1 MPHANNIQRTKLLV
15 NASPL
20 HNQSA
25 GIHVWTAGFL
35 RALHQRDNDMEVLLI
50 VVQKTNQFPKFKQV
64 VIPTV
69 KWLPGYATFRY
80 FFFFPLVAV
89 WNRVTHF
96 LEPAHFGPFNL
107 PRKIKR
113 ITVIHDLTPILF
125 PQWHNFNSWFLQKLF
140 LPGILKRAAHII
152 SVSRSTQRDLIK
164 YVPSAKEKIK
174 VIYPGVSHNNIQNVE
189 EEQEYPWEVEQ
200 PFILYVGTLEPRKNI
215 ATLIRAFDLLKK
227 DRRNDDLELWLIGQR
242 GWKNEQID
250 RALESSPHLDSIH
263 LKGYVPLKRLK
274 KAYQNCS
281 VFVYPSLYEGF
292 GLPIIEALHH
302 GAKVV
307 TSNNS
312 SLGEVGGEWVALIE
326 DPLDPKEMAMVI
338 QQQLNAIAPKEIPL
352 KQFLSRYD
360 WQHSVEAF
368 IELLESDAK

>member
-1 MPHANNIQRTKLLV
+1 MQRVNNIQRTKLLV

-20 HNQSA
+20 HNQNA

-35 RALHQRDNDMEVLLI
+35 RALHQRDNGMEVLLI
-50 VVQKTNQFPKFKQV
+50 VEQKTNQFPKFKQLI
-64 VIPTV
+64 IPTV

-80 FFFFPLVAV
+80 FIFFPLAAW
-89 WNRVTHF
+89 WNRVTHV

-113 ITVIHDLTPILF
+113 LTVIHDLTPILF

-140 LPGILKRAAHII
+140 LPGILKRAVQII
-152 SVSRSTQRDLIK
+152 TVSRSTQRDLIK

-174 VIYPGVSHNNIQNVE
+174 VIYPGVSFNNNQNVE
-189 EEQEYPWEVEQ
+189 EEQEFPWEVEQ

-215 ATLIRAFDLLKK
+215 DTLIRAFDLLKK
-227 DRRNDDLELWLIGQR
+227 DGRNDDLELWLIGQR

-263 LKGYVPLKRLK
+263 LKGYVPLKGLK

-292 GLPIIEALHH
+292 GLPIVEALYY

-312 SLGEVGGEWVALIE
+312 SLKEIGGEWVTLVE
-326 DPLDPKEMAMVI
+326 DPLNPLALAEGI
-338 QQQLNAIAPKEIPL
+338 QGQLVASPPPL
-352 KQFLSRYD
+352 ASVRKFLERYTWD
-360 WQHSVEAF
+360 RAVENF
-368 IELLESDAK
+368 TKLLERQSL